1 MCFDLTF
8 RETKLNSARK
18 ALVLLKFEL
27 AEAQGAVVFVTY
39 LKFFV
44 SPTCGIIILLLT
56 LQTAYRAS
64 LTKDLN

>member
-44 SPTCGIIILLLT
+44 SPTFGIIIVT
-56 LQTAYRAS
+56 
-64 LTKDLN
+64 DLANGISRVSDKRS